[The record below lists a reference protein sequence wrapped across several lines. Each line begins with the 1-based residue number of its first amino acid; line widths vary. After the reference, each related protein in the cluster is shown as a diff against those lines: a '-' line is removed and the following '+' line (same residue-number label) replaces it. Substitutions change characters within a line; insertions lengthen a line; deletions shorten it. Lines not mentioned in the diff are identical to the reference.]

1 MVSCMYNFGKLDYLG
16 GTLLSI
22 ISKQLTN
29 LLESILVANFIP
41 FTGGGVE
48 VQKAAGWVNA

>member
-1 MVSCMYNFGKLDYLG
+1 MVSCMYNFGRLDCLG

-29 LLESILVANFIP
+29 LLESIFVADFIP
-41 FTGGGVE
+41 FAGGSVE